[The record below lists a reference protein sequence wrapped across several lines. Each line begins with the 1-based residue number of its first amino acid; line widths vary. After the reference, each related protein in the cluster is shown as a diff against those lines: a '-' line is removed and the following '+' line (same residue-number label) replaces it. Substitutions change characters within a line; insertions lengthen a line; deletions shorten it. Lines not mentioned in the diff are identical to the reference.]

1 MEGNNMRIYEAV
13 RSVPQSALKEIKGGK
28 LKGFTDINPMWRIKT
43 MTEQFGPCGIGWK
56 YTIDKQWLE
65 PGYNGT
71 VKAYVNLS
79 LYIKV
84 DGEWSDAI
92 PGTGGSSYISAE
104 SGSLYTDDECY
115 KKALTDAISVAC
127 KALGVGADI
136 YWEGDRTKYSQT
148 SPAAEQ
154 TSPAANNLSSGTA
167 GNGGTT
173 AAELPGTVAQ
183 QPGTVAQPAAQQQ
196 QPQEVDMNYAEALL
210 KTIEEAVK
218 SDDIMQLMRSIEGKP
233 ERVFVYRRAL
243 ERYNDLKRQGK

>member
-43 MTEQFGPCGIGWK
+43 MTEQFGLCGIGWK

-71 VKAYVNLS
+71 VKAFVNLS

-154 TSPAANNLSSGTA
+154 
-167 GNGGTT
+167 
-173 AAELPGTVAQ
+173 PGTVAQ
-183 QPGTVAQPAAQQQ
+183 AAAQQQ
-196 QPQEVDMNYAEALL
+196 QPQEVDMDYAEALL
-210 KTIEEAVK
+210 KTIEKAAK
-218 SDDIMQLMRSIEGKP
+218 SDDIMQLMHSIEGKP
-233 ERVFVYRRAL
+233 ERKFVYPRAL
-243 ERYNDLKRQGK
+243 ERFNNLKQKGK